1 MHENVRQARKI
12 YDLLGMKP
20 LHFAELP
27 DRLCIVIGRRRWI
40 EPENIKKVEEF
51 SKKRVMLIRKGNEE
65 GLLIALYNSKRQF
78 LGIGVL
84 QEIDFTRKYL
94 KISTP
99 VADDIAIVNMGKVK
113 LDKNLKEV
121 SVLTDENHP

>member
-1 MHENVRQARKI
+1 
-12 YDLLGMKP
+12 MKP

-27 DRLCIVIGRRRWI
+27 DRVCIVIGRRRWV
-40 EPENIKKVEEF
+40 ELENIKKVEEF

-99 VADDIAIVNMGKVK
+99 VADDIAIVNIGKVK

-121 SVLTDENHP
+121 SVLTDENHVDFAEFKKLF